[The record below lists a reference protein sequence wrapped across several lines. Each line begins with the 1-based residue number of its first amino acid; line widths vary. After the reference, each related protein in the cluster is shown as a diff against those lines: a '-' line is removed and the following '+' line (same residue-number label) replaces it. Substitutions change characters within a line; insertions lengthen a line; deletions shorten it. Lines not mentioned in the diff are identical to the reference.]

1 MLDTVCE
8 HYPGRFNGCV
18 IYNGRS
24 PSLFRSS
31 AEKQNSVLAVGRL
44 WDEAKNIK
52 LLLAHKQ
59 RVPVTIGGAA
69 EHPDKSLDG
78 PTDLSCQGNLTVYG
92 EQDEDQLRQLYSSC
106 STYAATSRYEPFGL
120 APVEAALSKCAL
132 IANDIPSF
140 RELWGDS
147 ALFFRRNDA
156 DALANAIA
164 TFAENPPL
172 RRLYAEEA
180 YERARAR
187 FNSHRMVDEYED
199 LYKILVSGGRVHEYA
214 AAA

>member
-8 HYPGRFNGCV
+8 HYPGQFNGCV

-24 PSLFRSS
+24 PSLFRPST
-31 AEKQNSVLAVGRL
+31 EKQNCVLATGRL
-44 WDEAKNIK
+44 WDEAKHIK
-52 LLLAHKQ
+52 LLLAHKH
-59 RVPVTIGGAA
+59 RVPVTIAGAA

-78 PTDLSCQGNLTVYG
+78 PTDLSCEGNLTICG

-106 STYAATSRYEPFGL
+106 SIYAATSRYEPFGL

-164 TFAENPPL
+164 RFAENPPL

-187 FNSHRMVDEYED
+187 FNSQRMVDEYED